1 MGNKSTVAVNGT
13 TFQMVW
19 NQARC
24 PTEGGGVLSCF
35 LHCVFINDLQNC
47 LENVD
52 TKFGVHNVKS
62 TNPALADD
70 IVCISVSPVGLQKC

>member
-1 MGNKSTVAVNGT
+1 M
-13 TFQMVW
+13 
-19 NQARC
+19 
-24 PTEGGGVLSCF
+24 
-35 LHCVFINDLQNC
+35 FINDLQNC

-70 IVCISVSPVGLQKC
+70 IVCISVSRVGLQKC